1 MQRDVTHE
9 LNRTGKVNARTK
21 PHGPAALLRA
31 RSYGTLDG
39 RGVKVRAVP
48 FRPEVADI
56 ANIQNRCP
64 SLGSF
69 DFVPSIL
76 PAYVH
81 AFPGQPEKR
90 VARFGAIP
98 VARGSRLTT
107 RSRIYADKQ
116 DEQCRS
122 SKSSVPF

>member
-1 MQRDVTHE
+1 
-9 LNRTGKVNARTK
+9 
-21 PHGPAALLRA
+21 
-31 RSYGTLDG
+31 
-39 RGVKVRAVP
+39 
-48 FRPEVADI
+48 
-56 ANIQNRCP
+56 
-64 SLGSF
+64 
-69 DFVPSIL
+69 
-76 PAYVH
+76 
-81 AFPGQPEKR
+81 